1 MRYVKSLSA
10 LLLLTTCV
18 NPAPAETPCDYDSS
32 VNTKYTKTIQKTTD
46 YKKRVFPYVDDT
58 RKCVINMNVTIDG
71 ISYPTM
77 GDFVFGP
84 DISENSACKNAENR
98 AKEMI
103 VRKVSPE
110 VLSANTDMKCTVK
123 TKEVVKVEKK
133 VEPIKETIIVHNQYP
148 QVGTVLNSQ
157 VVGVTKIIPR
167 HDPIQTHS
175 SSNIVT
181 DLLSNFSLGNVTIKL
196 NTSKRGK
203 CFANWSTGGK
213 DCYY

>member
-1 MRYVKSLSA
+1 MKYIKSLSA
-10 LLLLTTCV
+10 ILLLSTCA

-32 VNTKYTKTIQKTTD
+32 ISTQYTKTIKKTTD
-46 YKKRVFPYVDDT
+46 YKKRVFPYVEDT

-71 ISYPTM
+71 KTYPTM

-123 TKEVVKVEKK
+123 TEEIVEKK
-133 VEPIKETIIVHNQYP
+133 VEPIKKTIFVP
-148 QVGTVLNSQ
+148 QLGTVIESEIVSVVKMKPPVVSTSQ
-157 VVGVTKIIPR
+157 YRDSVLGTNR
-167 HDPIQTHS
+167 TIQLKASHEQGLITAIALELIRWIH
-175 SSNIVT
+175 
-181 DLLSNFSLGNVTIKL
+181 
-196 NTSKRGK
+196 
-203 CFANWSTGGK
+203 
-213 DCYY
+213 

>member
-1 MRYVKSLSA
+1 MKYVKSLSA
-10 LLLLTTCV
+10 ILLLSTCA

-32 VNTKYTKTIQKTTD
+32 ISTQYTKTIQKTTD
-46 YKKRVFPYVDDT
+46 YKKRVFPYVEDT

-71 ISYPTM
+71 KTYPTM

-123 TKEVVKVEKK
+123 TEEIVENKVESIKKTIIAPQLGTVIESEIVSVVKMKPPV
-133 VEPIKETIIVHNQYP
+133 VSTSQYRDSVLGTNRTIQLKASHEQGLITAIALELIRWIH
-148 QVGTVLNSQ
+148 
-157 VVGVTKIIPR
+157 
-167 HDPIQTHS
+167 
-175 SSNIVT
+175 
-181 DLLSNFSLGNVTIKL
+181 
-196 NTSKRGK
+196 
-203 CFANWSTGGK
+203 
-213 DCYY
+213 

>member
-1 MRYVKSLSA
+1 MKYVKSLSA

-32 VNTKYTKTIQKTTD
+32 VNTKYIKTIQKTTD
-46 YKKRVFPYVDDT
+46 YKKRVFPYVEDT

-103 VRKVSPE
+103 IRKVSPE

-133 VEPIKETIIVHNQYP
+133 VKPIKETIVVQKIP
-148 QVGTVLNSQ
+148 TIGTVVNTE
-157 VVGVTKIIPR
+157 VVGVVKMRPR
-167 HDPIQTHS
+167 
-175 SSNIVT
+175 VT
-181 DLLSNFSLGNVTIKL
+181 SITDYRNNVLGNNSSIQL
-196 NTSKRGK
+196 DA
-203 CFANWSTGGK
+203 FAKQGILTGIALEIVRWIH
-213 DCYY
+213 

>member
-1 MRYVKSLSA
+1 MKYVKSLSA

-123 TKEVVKVEKK
+123 TEEVIKVEKK

>member
-1 MRYVKSLSA
+1 MKYVKSISA
-10 LLLLTTCV
+10 ILLLSTCA
-18 NPAPAETPCDYDSS
+18 NPAPADSPCDYDSS
-32 VNTKYTKTIQKTTD
+32 VNTQYTKTIEKTSD
-46 YKKRVFPYVDDT
+46 FKKRVFPYVEDT

-71 ISYPTM
+71 KTYPTM

-103 VRKVSPE
+103 IRKVSPE

-123 TKEVVKVEKK
+123 TEEIIKVEKPKKIQK
-133 VEPIKETIIVHNQYP
+133 VVTKNQYP
-148 QVGTVLNSQ
+148 QVGTVLSTQ
-157 VVGVTKIIPR
+157 VDEVQKVIPR
-167 HDPIQTHS
+167 YEQIQNHG
-175 SSNIVT
+175 SSNILGN
-181 DLLSNFSLGNVTIKL
+181 LLSNFSLGNVTIKI
-196 NTSKRGK
+196 NNSKRGK

>member
-1 MRYVKSLSA
+1 MKYVKSISA
-10 LLLLTTCV
+10 FLLLSTCS
-18 NPAPAETPCDYDSS
+18 NLAPAESPCDYDSS
-32 VNTKYTKTIQKTTD
+32 VNTQYTKTIEKTSD
-46 YKKRVFPYVDDT
+46 FKKRVFPYVDDT

-71 ISYPTM
+71 KTYPTM

-123 TKEVVKVEKK
+123 TKEIVKVEKPKEIQK
-133 VEPIKETIIVHNQYP
+133 VVTQNQYP
-148 QVGTVLNSQ
+148 QVGTVLSTQ
-157 VVGVTKIIPR
+157 VVEVQKVIPR
-167 HDPIQTHS
+167 YEPIQNHG
-175 SSNIVT
+175 SSNILGN
-181 DLLSNFSLGNVTIKL
+181 LLSNFSLGNVTIKI
-196 NTSKRGK
+196 NNSKRGK

>member
-1 MRYVKSLSA
+1 MKYVKSLSA

-32 VNTKYTKTIQKTTD
+32 VNTKYTKMIEKTSD
-46 YKKRVFPYVDDT
+46 YKKKVFPYVDDI

>member
-1 MRYVKSLSA
+1 MKYVKSLSA
-10 LLLLTTCV
+10 FLLLSTCS
-18 NPAPAETPCDYDSS
+18 NLAPAESPCDYDSS
-32 VNTKYTKTIQKTTD
+32 VNTQYTKTIEKTFD
-46 YKKRVFPYVDDT
+46 FKKRVFPYVDDT

-71 ISYPTM
+71 KTYPTM

-123 TKEVVKVEKK
+123 TKEIVKVEKPKEIQK
-133 VEPIKETIIVHNQYP
+133 VVTQNQYP
-148 QVGTVLNSQ
+148 QVGTVLSTQ
-157 VVGVTKIIPR
+157 VVEVQKVIPR
-167 HDPIQTHS
+167 YEPIQNHG
-175 SSNIVT
+175 SSNILGN
-181 DLLSNFSLGNVTIKL
+181 LLSNFSLGNVTIKI
-196 NTSKRGK
+196 NNSKRGK

>member
-1 MRYVKSLSA
+1 MKYVKSISA
-10 LLLLTTCV
+10 ILLLSTCS
-18 NPAPAETPCDYDSS
+18 NLAPAESPCDYDSS
-32 VNTKYTKTIQKTTD
+32 VNTQYTKTIEKTSD
-46 YKKRVFPYVDDT
+46 FKKRVFPYVDDT

-71 ISYPTM
+71 KTYPTM

-123 TKEVVKVEKK
+123 TEEIVEKK

-167 HDPIQTHS
+167 HEPIQTYG
-175 SSNIVT
+175 SNNILGN
-181 DLLSNFSLGNVTIKL
+181 LLSNFSLGNITIKV
-196 NTSKRGK
+196 NNSKRGK

>member
-1 MRYVKSLSA
+1 MKYVKSISA
-10 LLLLTTCV
+10 ILLLSTCA
-18 NPAPAETPCDYDSS
+18 NPAPAESPCDYDSS
-32 VNTKYTKTIQKTTD
+32 VNTKYTKTIEKTSD
-46 YKKRVFPYVDDT
+46 FKKRVFPYVDDT

-71 ISYPTM
+71 KTYPTM

-103 VRKVSPE
+103 IRKVSPE

-123 TKEVVKVEKK
+123 TEEIIKVEKPKEIQK
-133 VEPIKETIIVHNQYP
+133 VVTQNQYP
-148 QVGTVLNSQ
+148 QVGTVLSTQ
-157 VVGVTKIIPR
+157 VVEVQKVIPR
-167 HDPIQTHS
+167 YEPIQNHG
-175 SSNIVT
+175 SSNILGN
-181 DLLSNFSLGNVTIKL
+181 LLSNFSLGNVTIKI
-196 NTSKRGK
+196 NNSKRGK

>member
-1 MRYVKSLSA
+1 MKYVKSISA
-10 LLLLTTCV
+10 FLLLSTCS
-18 NPAPAETPCDYDSS
+18 NLAPAESPCDYDSS
-32 VNTKYTKTIQKTTD
+32 VNTQYTKTIEKTSD
-46 YKKRVFPYVDDT
+46 FKKRVFPYVEDT

-71 ISYPTM
+71 KTYPTM

-123 TKEVVKVEKK
+123 TEEIVKVEKPKEMQK
-133 VEPIKETIIVHNQYP
+133 VVTQNQYP
-148 QVGTVLNSQ
+148 QVGTVLSTQ
-157 VVGVTKIIPR
+157 VVEVQKVIPR
-167 HDPIQTHS
+167 YEPIQNHG
-175 SSNIVT
+175 SSNILGN
-181 DLLSNFSLGNVTIKL
+181 LLSNFSLGNVTIKI
-196 NTSKRGK
+196 NNSKRGK

>member
-1 MRYVKSLSA
+1 MKYVKSISA
-10 LLLLTTCV
+10 ILLLSTCA
-18 NPAPAETPCDYDSS
+18 NPAPAESPCDYDSS
-32 VNTKYTKTIQKTTD
+32 VNTQYTKTIEKTSD
-46 YKKRVFPYVDDT
+46 FKKRVFPYVDDT

-71 ISYPTM
+71 KTYPTM

-123 TKEVVKVEKK
+123 TKEIVKVEKPKEIQK
-133 VEPIKETIIVHNQYP
+133 VVTQNQYP
-148 QVGTVLNSQ
+148 QVGTVLSTQ
-157 VVGVTKIIPR
+157 VVEVQKVIPR
-167 HDPIQTHS
+167 YEPIQNHGS
-175 SSNIVT
+175 INILGN
-181 DLLSNFSLGNVTIKL
+181 LLSNFSLGNVTIKI
-196 NTSKRGK
+196 NNSKRGK

>member
-1 MRYVKSLSA
+1 MKYVKSLSA
-10 LLLLTTCV
+10 ILLLSTCA
-18 NPAPAETPCDYDSS
+18 NPAPAESPCDYDSS
-32 VNTKYTKTIQKTTD
+32 VNTQYTKTIEKTSD
-46 YKKRVFPYVDDT
+46 FEKRVFPYVEDT

-71 ISYPTM
+71 KTYPTM

-123 TKEVVKVEKK
+123 TKEIVKVEKPKEIQK
-133 VEPIKETIIVHNQYP
+133 VVTQNQYP
-148 QVGTVLNSQ
+148 QVGTVLSTQ
-157 VVGVTKIIPR
+157 VVEVQKVIPR
-167 HDPIQTHS
+167 YEPIQNHG
-175 SSNIVT
+175 SNNILGN
-181 DLLSNFSLGNVTIKL
+181 LLSNFSLGNVTIKI
-196 NTSKRGK
+196 NNSKRGK

>member
-1 MRYVKSLSA
+1 MKYVKSLSA
-10 LLLLTTCV
+10 ILLLSTCA
-18 NPAPAETPCDYDSS
+18 NPAPAESPCDYDSS
-32 VNTKYTKTIQKTTD
+32 VNTQYTKTIEKTSD
-46 YKKRVFPYVDDT
+46 FKKRVFPYVDDT

-71 ISYPTM
+71 KTYPTM

-123 TKEVVKVEKK
+123 TEEIIKVEKPKEIQK
-133 VEPIKETIIVHNQYP
+133 VVTQNQYP
-148 QVGTVLNSQ
+148 QVGTVLSTQ
-157 VVGVTKIIPR
+157 VVEVQKVIPR
-167 HDPIQTHS
+167 YEPIQNHG
-175 SSNIVT
+175 SSNILGN
-181 DLLSNFSLGNVTIKL
+181 LLSNFSLGNVTIKI
-196 NTSKRGK
+196 NNSKRGK

>member
-1 MRYVKSLSA
+1 MKYVKSLSA

-123 TKEVVKVEKK
+123 TKKIVEKK
-133 VEPIKETIIVHNQYP
+133 VEPIKETIIVP
-148 QVGTVLNSQ
+148 QLGTVIESEIISVVKMKPPVVSTSQ
-157 VVGVTKIIPR
+157 YRDSVLGTNR
-167 HDPIQTHS
+167 TIQLKASHEQGLITAIALELIRWIH
-175 SSNIVT
+175 
-181 DLLSNFSLGNVTIKL
+181 
-196 NTSKRGK
+196 
-203 CFANWSTGGK
+203 
-213 DCYY
+213 

>member
-1 MRYVKSLSA
+1 MKYVKSISA
-10 LLLLTTCV
+10 ILLLSTCA
-18 NPAPAETPCDYDSS
+18 NPAPAESPCDYDSS
-32 VNTKYTKTIQKTTD
+32 VNTQYTKTIEKTSD
-46 YKKRVFPYVDDT
+46 FKKRVFPYVEDT

-71 ISYPTM
+71 KTYPTM

-103 VRKVSPE
+103 IRKVSPE

-123 TKEVVKVEKK
+123 TEEIIKVEKPKEIQK
-133 VEPIKETIIVHNQYP
+133 VVTQNQYP
-148 QVGTVLNSQ
+148 QVGTVLSTQ
-157 VVGVTKIIPR
+157 VVEVQKVIPR
-167 HDPIQTHS
+167 YEPIQNHG
-175 SSNIVT
+175 SSNILGN
-181 DLLSNFSLGNVTIKL
+181 LLSNFSLGNVTIKI
-196 NTSKRGK
+196 NNSKRGK

>member
-1 MRYVKSLSA
+1 MKYVKSLSA
-10 LLLLTTCV
+10 ILLLTTCV

-46 YKKRVFPYVDDT
+46 YKKRVFPYVEDT

-71 ISYPTM
+71 KSYPTM

-103 VRKVSPE
+103 IRKVSPE

-123 TKEVVKVEKK
+123 TKKIVEKK
-133 VEPIKETIIVHNQYP
+133 VEPIKETIIIPQLGAVVESEIVSVVKMKPPVVSTSQYRDS
-148 QVGTVLNSQ
+148 VLGTNR
-157 VVGVTKIIPR
+157 T
-167 HDPIQTHS
+167 IQLKASHEQGLITAIALELIRWIH
-175 SSNIVT
+175 
-181 DLLSNFSLGNVTIKL
+181 
-196 NTSKRGK
+196 
-203 CFANWSTGGK
+203 
-213 DCYY
+213 